1 MCGNYLPARDPV
13 RARQVTAALWLVS
26 ISVGFGLLSGTVSV
40 TTGLNGHS
48 LSVLAIGLGVLA
60 DVTGAS
66 FLQDGVTFRALW
78 RRFLDAMGIYKLP
91 MRTFE
96 G

>member
-40 TTGLNGHS
+40 TT
-48 LSVLAIGLGVLA
+48 VLAAAVLRPVRPAAAGLA
-60 DVTGAS
+60 
-66 FLQDGVTFRALW
+66 R
-78 RRFLDAMGIYKLP
+78 
-91 MRTFE
+91 
-96 G
+96 